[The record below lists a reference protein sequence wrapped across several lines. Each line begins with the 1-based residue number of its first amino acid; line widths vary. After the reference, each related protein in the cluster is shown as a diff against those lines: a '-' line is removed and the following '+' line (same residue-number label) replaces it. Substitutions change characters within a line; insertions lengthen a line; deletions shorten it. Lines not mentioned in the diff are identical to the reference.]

1 LHPTSEKDQAAD
13 EDLQG
18 VPDLSF
24 AADLGYTWVVV
35 ALAENM
41 IVAER
46 FRLNRMIGRGGMGSV
61 WHATHLGLDTACAI
75 KFIEGDFASLPEAHA
90 RFERE
95 AKAAAQLRSPHVV
108 QIMDN
113 GVWEGRPYIAM
124 ELLDGEDLKK
134 RLASGKMLPNE
145 IASILTQVCR
155 ALSKAHALGIVHRD
169 LKPDN
174 IFLVRD
180 DDREIAKVLDFGIAK
195 RQDTV
200 DGSNTRTGA
209 MLGTPYYMSPE
220 QAQGTKSVDHR
231 SDLWSLAVIA
241 YQAITGKLPF
251 QSEALGDLLVK
262 IIVHPIPTPSHVAQV
277 PPGFDAWFARA
288 TQRDPAQRFQSAK
301 DFADSLTLAIGASQ
315 ITDMMDGRMLRAQ
328 IAAGHTAAMGS
339 GPHLPFGQT
348 PQPNMPFGQ
357 TPQPG
362 NMPFGQTPQPNHMA
376 GMPPPSQQSSP
387 SFHQSSGGFP
397 GHGNTGAPFT
407 TTASGSTQ
415 MPAKSMSG
423 IIVGGLVG
431 LVAMVAVG
439 FGAFR
444 HFSAHDTPAPPATS
458 AATAAPIIVAT
469 TTATPTGLATSTTTP
484 AASASAASTPAVT
497 TTPAV
502 TPAVTTVAS
511 NPTATTASASNDHPS
526 TNSGSSSSGSSSSS
540 SNTSGSSSAG
550 STSAKAQHGSHTAN
564 TPKSSKAED
573 GVEKMGF

>member
-1 LHPTSEKDQAAD
+1 M
-13 EDLQG
+13 
-18 VPDLSF
+18 
-24 AADLGYTWVVV
+24 V
-35 ALAENM
+35 ALAENL

-134 RLASGKMLPNE
+134 RLAAGKMLPNE

-262 IIVHPIPTPSHVAQV
+262 IIVHPIPTPSQVAQV

-288 TQRDPAQRFQSAK
+288 TQRDPAARFQSAK
-301 DFADSLTLAIGASQ
+301 DFADSLTLSIGASQ
-315 ITDMMDGRMLRAQ
+315 LTDVMDGRMLRAQ
-328 IAAGHTAAMGS
+328 IAAGQTAGMGN

-362 NMPFGQTPQPNHMA
+362 NMPFGQTPQPGNIPFGQTPQPNQMG
-376 GMPPPSQQSSP
+376 GMPPPSQSGP

-415 MPAKSMSG
+415 MPAKSMTG
-423 IIVGGLVG
+423 IIVGSLVG

-444 HFSAHDTPAPPATS
+444 HFSAHDAPATPAAS
-458 AATAAPIIVAT
+458 AASAPIIVAT
-469 TTATPTGLATSTTTP
+469 TTATPTGLATSTIAP
-484 AASASAASTPAVT
+484 VASTSAAATPAVT
-497 TTPAV
+497 TPPV
-502 TPAVTTVAS
+502 TPAVTTPAVTAGS
-511 NPTATTASASNDHPS
+511 NATTTTASASNDHPS
-526 TNSGSSSSGSSSSS
+526 NNSGSSSSAGSS
-540 SNTSGSSSAG
+540 TSGSSSAG
-550 STSAKAQHGSHTAN
+550 STSAKAQHGSHTAS
-564 TPKSSKAED
+564 TPKSSKSED

>member
-1 LHPTSEKDQAAD
+1 M
-13 EDLQG
+13 
-18 VPDLSF
+18 
-24 AADLGYTWVVV
+24 V

-61 WHATHLGLDTACAI
+61 WHATHLGLDTECAI
-75 KFIEGDFASLPEAHA
+75 KFIEGDFASLPEAHQ

-134 RLASGKMLPNE
+134 RLSKGQMSPNE

-155 ALSKAHALGIVHRD
+155 ALTKAHALGIVHRD

-220 QAQGTKSVDHR
+220 QAQGIKSVDFR

-241 YQAITGKLPF
+241 YQAIVGKLPF

-262 IIVHPIPTPSHVAQV
+262 IIVHPIPVPSQVAAV
-277 PPGFDAWFARA
+277 PPGFDAWFAKA
-288 TQRDPAQRFQSAK
+288 TQRDPNGRFQSAK
-301 DFADSLTLAIGASQ
+301 DFADSLLLAIGASQ
-315 ITDMMDGRMLRAQ
+315 LTDVMDGRMLRAQ

-339 GPHLPFGQT
+339 GPQLPYGSTPQPGMPFGSTPQPGHPGQMLPFGQT
-348 PQPNMPFGQ
+348 PAPHQSG
-357 TPQPG
+357 PG
-362 NMPFGQTPQPNHMA
+362 F
-376 GMPPPSQQSSP
+376 
-387 SFHQSSGGFP
+387 QSSGGFP
-397 GHGNTGAPFT
+397 AQHGNTGAPFT
-407 TTASGSTQ
+407 TTASGAQQ
-415 MPAKSMSG
+415 MPPKSMTG
-423 IIVGGLVG
+423 IIVGGVVG
-431 LVAMVAVG
+431 IIVMFFIG
-439 FGAFR
+439 IGAFM
-444 HFSAHDTPAPPATS
+444 HFSAKDTAAVASPSASAIASAAPVSTAATTAAIATTATATTPAPSATADANTAPTTTTAAT
-458 AATAAPIIVAT
+458 AATAAPT
-469 TTATPTGLATSTTTP
+469 
-484 AASASAASTPAVT
+484 AASPGH
-497 TTPAV
+497 
-502 TPAVTTVAS
+502 
-511 NPTATTASASNDHPS
+511 ASNDHPA
-526 TNSGSSSSGSSSSS
+526 
-540 SNTSGSSSAG
+540 SAA
-550 STSAKAQHGSHTAN
+550 SANPGDGHHAQHGN
-564 TPKSSKAED
+564 TVKPGKAES
-573 GVEKMGF
+573 GVDKMGF